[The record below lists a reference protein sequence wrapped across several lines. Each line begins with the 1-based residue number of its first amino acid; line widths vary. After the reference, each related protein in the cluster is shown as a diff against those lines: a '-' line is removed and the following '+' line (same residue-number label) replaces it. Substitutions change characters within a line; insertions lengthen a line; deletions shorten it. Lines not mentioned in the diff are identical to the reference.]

1 MFSCNAYILR
11 FKIKEK
17 NCLHYQTSLG
27 FFFLV
32 LKFFLW
38 HNKGMPRKKNIYI
51 YMGKTRFLSS
61 LKSGDTD
68 FLLYQVDAPK
78 PT

>member
-11 FKIKEK
+11 FKIKEE
-17 NCLHYQTSLG
+17 NFLHYQTSLG

-38 HNKGMPRKKNIYI
+38 HNKGMSKKKKKIYI
-51 YMGKTRFLSS
+51 YIYIWAKHVFLVR
-61 LKSGDTD
+61 LNQVTLIFD
-68 FLLYQVDAPK
+68 FTK
-78 PT
+78 

>member
-11 FKIKEK
+11 FKIKEE
-17 NCLHYQTSLG
+17 NFLHYQTSLG

-38 HNKGMPRKKNIYI
+38 HNKGMPRKKKFIYI
-51 YMGKTRFLSS
+51 WAKHIFLVR
-61 LKSGDTD
+61 LNQVTLIFD
-68 FLLYQVDAPK
+68 FTK
-78 PT
+78 